1 MNTSTSK
8 IFIFFILTYLALASL
23 NGLVTIF
30 AYNTTRLILLY
41 KDFFSIVFP
50 LLMIFF
56 FVANGYKAGRQ
67 FTTLMLTLLAICFF
81 ILSYILATLLFSKFD
96 MTRIAIQF
104 RVELFAISAILIA
117 ALASMFSTEEKK
129 NIVSVFIK
137 FYIIFCSINALAT
150 IAEFFSAELIFQ
162 VLGFNPG
169 PMLTAFG
176 KDNGLVLRTTDGYL
190 RALGLLTTPFS
201 LSEYLFF
208 GLALASFVSA
218 KRRALFTFLMI
229 AGILCST
236 SKTAFVMMVIY
247 VLYMIINRLVS
258 NQRALRFITWITVVV
273 SIVFFLSVTNTF
285 IYEVFSSKENTYA
298 ENSIFLRILYIE
310 QVLDSAYSIYF
321 GSGYA
326 VNGSGMVGVEDNTT
340 AIPLD
345 SLYIYLLSNYG
356 FVGVLV
362 FVFGAFLLLVS
373 LYKKTST
380 VLPHGVY
387 LYWLISLL
395 TNFAYNNPFTNYPGY
410 IFPII
415 ITALLVSLKP
425 EEYSDEEGSANPVY
439 TKVS

>member
-1 MNTSTSK
+1 MNTSTSR

-81 ILSYILATLLFSKFD
+81 ILSYVLATLLFSKFD
-96 MTRIAIQF
+96 LARITIQF
-104 RVELFAISAILIA
+104 RVEFFAISAIFIA
-117 ALASMFSTEEKK
+117 ALASMFNNEEKK
-129 NIVSVFIK
+129 KIISTIIK

-150 IAEFFSAELIFQ
+150 IAEFFSAGLIFQ

-176 KDNGLVLRTTDGYL
+176 RDNGLVLRTTDGYL

-208 GLALASFVSA
+208 GLALASFVSV
-218 KRRALFTFLMI
+218 KRRTLFTFLMI

-236 SKTAFVMMVIY
+236 SKTAFVMMIIYVIY
-247 VLYMIINRLVS
+247 IIINRVIS
-258 NQRALRFITWITVVV
+258 SRRALRFITWTTVVI
-273 SIVFFLSVTNTF
+273 SIIFFLSVTNTF
-285 IYEVFSSKENTYA
+285 IYEVFSSKENSYA
-298 ENSIFLRILYIE
+298 ENSIFLRIFYIE
-310 QVLDSAYSIYF
+310 KVLDSAYSVYF

-326 VNGSGMVGVEDNTT
+326 VNGSGMVVGDDKTG

-356 FVGVLV
+356 FVGVLG
-362 FVFGAFLLLVS
+362 FVFGALLLLTG
-373 LYKKTST
+373 LYKKTFT
-380 VLPHGVY
+380 TLPHGVY

-415 ITALLVSLKP
+415 ITALLVSFKP
-425 EEYSDEEGSANPVY
+425 EEHFRGEYAAN
-439 TKVS
+439 